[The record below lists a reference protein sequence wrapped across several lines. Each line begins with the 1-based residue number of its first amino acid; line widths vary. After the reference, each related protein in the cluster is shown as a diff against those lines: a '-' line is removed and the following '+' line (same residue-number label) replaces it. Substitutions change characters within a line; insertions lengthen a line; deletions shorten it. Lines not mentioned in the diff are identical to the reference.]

1 MQTRIKSFLVP
12 LFFIF
17 IFSPAQLSHAD
28 PAEEIASIHFVPGMS
43 VPLGPDASTYT
54 LGGGGNLLA
63 RFTFPGLSFLS
74 FEGGVGFTMAPLKV
88 AAGMPVSSSLLWT
101 GAARLGIG
109 AYFPLLRYFVAGAYV
124 HGGYYLGGFISNP
137 PDSTTGSDPML
148 DAGLELDFMLS
159 PYMSLGAGACY
170 RMLFGLSNDLLVN
183 LGVSYHFPL
192 AKGGP
197 GPESKPYP
205 QLKLLN
211 ARLGDVFPV
220 FYAYYGDHPVGSLEI
235 QNNGKIPL
243 ENVNVTVFVNQYMDN
258 PYACKTFEFIKG
270 GARERVDLFALF
282 NDKVLGITE
291 NTKVQINIKVE
302 SMVAGEKYSNELIG
316 DLRVY
321 DRNAMTWDDDRH
333 AAAFVSMK
341 DPSVLKFS
349 KNVTSF
355 IKDKASKAINKN
367 FLTGLAC
374 FETMKL
380 YGMSY
385 AVDPT
390 TPFTEFSKS
399 KTAVDFLQFPGQTL
413 EYKAGDCDDL
423 SILYSAL
430 LESVGIET
438 AFITVPGHIYV
449 AFSLGLT
456 PEEAQ
461 KQLPSSND
469 LILRD
474 DIAWLPVEVTALSG
488 GFLYAW
494 QAGIKLWKEQEPLG
508 QAKLIVVQEAWKTYP
523 PVGENTPHN
532 LTLPDESRVVSAY
545 LQQVMKYIDRDLYP
559 QTQKIEEQLKTQP
572 GNARLLNK
580 LGVLYARY
588 GVYDKA
594 EAAFNRVPNK
604 ESSAP
609 TLVNLGNLAYVK
621 NDLAQA
627 REYFE
632 KAFAKEPNDIAV
644 LVDLA
649 KLAYEQ
655 GRYSDVG
662 TYYSRLENVNKDIAD
677 KYSYLALKGSDSET
691 RAARADA
698 MKDQFEWG
706 E

>member
-1 MQTRIKSFLVP
+1 MPRSIKSFRAT
-12 LFFIF
+12 LFLIF
-17 IFSPAQLSHAD
+17 GLAQLLHAE
-28 PAEEIASIHFVPGMS
+28 PPQEIASIHLIPGMS
-43 VPLGPDASTYT
+43 VPLGSDANIYT

-109 AYFPLLRYFVAGAYV
+109 AYFPLLRYFVAGAYI
-124 HGGYYLGGFISNP
+124 HGGYYLGGFISDP
-137 PDSTTGSDPML
+137 PDSTSGSGPML
-148 DAGLELDFMLS
+148 DAGLELDVMLS
-159 PYMSLGAGACY
+159 PYMSLGAGASY

-192 AKGGP
+192 NKGGSLL

-211 ARLGDVFPV
+211 ARLDDVFPV
-220 FYAYYGDHPVGSLEI
+220 FYAYYSDHPMGSLEI

-243 ENVNVTVFVNQYMDN
+243 ENVNVMVYVNQYMDN
-258 PYACKTFEFIKG
+258 PYICKTFEFIKG
-270 GARERVDLFALF
+270 GAKERVDIFALF
-282 NDKVLGITE
+282 NDKVLDITE
-291 NTKVQINIKVE
+291 NTKVQVNIKVE
-302 SMVAGEKYSNELIG
+302 STVAGEKYANELIS

-321 DRNAMTWDDDRH
+321 DRNAMTWEDDRH

-349 KNVTSF
+349 KNVTSY

-367 FLTGLAC
+367 FLMGLAC
-374 FETMKL
+374 FETLKI

-399 KTAVDFLQFPGQTL
+399 RTAVDFLQFPGQTL

-430 LESVGIET
+430 LESVGIKT

-461 KQLPSSND
+461 KQLLGADD

-474 DIAWLPVEVTALSG
+474 DTAWLPAEVTALSS
-488 GFLYAW
+488 GFLSAW
-494 QAGIKLWKEQEPLG
+494 QTGIKLWKEQEPLG
-508 QAKLIVVQEAWKTYP
+508 QAKLVVVQDAWKTFP
-523 PVGENTPHN
+523 PVGENTPHT
-532 LTLPDESRVVSAY
+532 LTLPDENQVVSAY

-559 QTQKIEEQLKTQP
+559 QTQKIEKQLEAEP
-572 GNARLLNK
+572 GSVSLLNK

-594 EAAFNRVPNK
+594 EAAFTRVANK
-604 ESSAP
+604 ESSVP
-609 TLVNLGNLAYVK
+609 TLVNLGNLAYLK
-621 NDLAQA
+621 NHLAQA
-627 REYFE
+627 KEYYE
-632 KAFAKEPNDIAV
+632 KAFAKNPNDPTV

-655 GRYSDVG
+655 GEYNAVSAH
-662 TYYSRLENVNKDIAD
+662 YSRLEKVDKKLAD
-677 KYSYLALKGSDSET
+677 KYSYLALRSNESET
-691 RAARADA
+691 RAAQADA
-698 MKDQFEWG
+698 VKDQLAWG